1 MLRCLWHGDPLEKFV
16 RDAVLAVFGVPRTR
30 EDDALRAVRAAAML
44 HGLDAIGEPSGAL
57 PDYAF

>member
-1 MLRCLWHGDPLEKFV
+1 
-16 RDAVLAVFGVPRTR
+16 VLAVLGVPRTR